1 MRWSGL
7 NKDKAFLMH
16 ILDEIE
22 YLTTASQSLE
32 LDEVTN
38 DPHLHRSFIR
48 SLEVIGE
55 ATKNLSKDLKDNHPE
70 IEWRKIAVMR
80 DKLIHYYFGVDWE
93 VVWDVVKNKLPSLR
107 TQIEGL
113 IREID

>member
-1 MRWSGL
+1 MKQRRA
-7 NKDKAFLMH
+7 AFLKH

-22 YLTTASQSLE
+22 YLTTTSQSLD
-32 LDEVTN
+32 LDKVIN
-38 DPHLHRSFIR
+38 DPYLHRSFIR

-70 IEWRKIAVMR
+70 IEWRKIAGMR
-80 DKLIHYYFGVDWE
+80 DKLIHYYFGVYWE
-93 VVWDVVKNKLPSLR
+93 VVWDVVKNTLPTLR

>member
-1 MRWSGL
+1 
-7 NKDKAFLMH
+7 MH
-16 ILDEIE
+16 ILDESE
-22 YLTTASQSLE
+22 YLTATSQSLE
-32 LDEVTN
+32 LNKVIN
-38 DPHLHRSFIR
+38 DPHLQRSFIR

-70 IEWRKIAVMR
+70 IEWRKIAGMR
-80 DKLIHYYFGVDWE
+80 DKLIHYYFGVDWD
-93 VVWDVVKNKLPSLR
+93 VVWDVVKNKLPALR

>member
-32 LDEVTN
+32 LNKVIN

-70 IEWRKIAVMR
+70 IEWRKIAGMR